1 MDAGTRQATQRLPG
15 CWTEA
20 RVSREGAMA
29 LTPPPGLRAG
39 AQGAAGQR
47 LGAVGLN
54 RTPSGSSPI
63 SQQKRAG

>member
-29 LTPPPGLRAG
+29 LTPPRDAGRALREQQDKGLV
-39 AQGAAGQR
+39 
-47 LGAVGLN
+47 L
-54 RTPSGSSPI
+54 
-63 SQQKRAG
+63 

>member
-20 RVSREGAMA
+20 RISREGAMA
-29 LTPPPGLRAG
+29 LTPPGRQAG
-39 AQGAAGQR
+39 AQGAAGRR
-47 LGAVGLN
+47 LGGVGLN